1 MATRMSVKKGFT
13 LIELLVVI
21 AIIAVLIALLLPAVQ
36 QAREAA
42 RRSDCKN
49 KLKQIGLALH
59 NYEETHKVFPP
70 GVVKTVNASNSAFGW
85 GTYILPF
92 LDNAPLFKKFN
103 TNDTIASVAN
113 LAFVST
119 VLPAY
124 RCPSDVGESQAAV
137 TTPASTWGTT
147 NYVGNFGIGIPVL
160 QEPTAGTYTATETA
174 KQVHGMFGQNT
185 RTRIRDVRDGVT
197 NVVFVL
203 ERRMPR
209 SGQAWSGNL
218 TTDGTFNSFWAGDP
232 DTTSATGAGLAD
244 ILGSTSLNPT
254 AGGYFAAAGYACNGN
269 YSGAGGSWVD
279 DASAVAPA
287 PVGGTGVQC
296 SGATGALPTAG
307 SAYNVPFKINKLSGN
322 TGLALTGANVDKVS
336 AGSNSYHPGGTQ
348 VMLGDASVRFVS
360 DSIDVG
366 TWINLSRRNDGKTLG
381 EF

>member
-1 MATRMSVKKGFT
+1 MATSRLVKKGFT

-59 NYEETHKVFPP
+59 NYEETHKTFPP
-70 GVVKTVNASNSAFGW
+70 GVMRHTTASANAQSGYGW

-103 TNDTIASVAN
+103 TNDSIGSAANIPLVA
-113 LAFVST
+113 T

-137 TTPASTWGTT
+137 TGTGAGNWATT
-147 NYVGNFGIGIPVL
+147 NYVGNYGVGLPVL
-160 QEPTAGTYTATETA
+160 QEASGVYQGPETA
-174 KQVHGMFGQNT
+174 KQVQGIFGQNS
-185 RTRIRDVRDGVT
+185 RTRIRDIRDGVT
-197 NVVFVL
+197 NTVLVL

-209 SGQAWSGNL
+209 SGTAWSNAAS
-218 TTDGTFNSFWAGDP
+218 GTFNSFWAGDP
-232 DTTSATGAGLAD
+232 DSTNGLTD
-244 ILGSTSLNPT
+244 ILGTTSLSSST
-254 AGGYFAAAGYACNGN
+254 GYFAVAGWACEGSYTGTPPAWVDAAGTTTC
-269 YSGAGGSWVD
+269 SGGTAMPTG
-279 DASAVAPA
+279 ASAYALTAP
-287 PVGGTGVQC
+287 
-296 SGATGALPTAG
+296 L
-307 SAYNVPFKINKLSGN
+307 KINKLPG
-322 TGLALTGANVDKVS
+322 TAGAALTGVNVDQTT
-336 AGSNSYHPGGTQ
+336 AGSQSYHPGGTQ

-360 DSIDVG
+360 DSVDIG
-366 TWINLSRRNDGKTLG
+366 TWVNLHRRNDGRTLG